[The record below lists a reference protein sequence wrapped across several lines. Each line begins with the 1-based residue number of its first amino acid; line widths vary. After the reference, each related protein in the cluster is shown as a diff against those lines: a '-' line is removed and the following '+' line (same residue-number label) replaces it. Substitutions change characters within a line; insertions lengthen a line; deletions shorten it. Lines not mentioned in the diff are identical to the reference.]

1 MNMSTGILSSALLL
15 VFNIIKR
22 YSNCKCCS
30 YIFLTMNLNSSMMHK
45 NYVSYNSQSKS
56 CSARFT
62 RPCLIYPVKS
72 FKYFI
77 NTFLWY
83 SYSWIFNSYI
93 KILIICIQW
102 NMYPSI
108 FDIIFIEFSTRLDIT
123 CVILTSSICATTG
136 LKLSKSSSIF
146 FSVLMA

>member
-1 MNMSTGILSSALLL
+1 MSTGILSSALLL

-22 YSNCKCCS
+22 YSHCKCCS

-72 FKYFI
+72 FKNPLLMLFG
-77 NTFLWY
+77 
-83 SYSWIFNSYI
+83 NSDTI
-93 KILIICIQW
+93 VLDTKIDFSLYRFYRNI
-102 NMYPSI
+102 Y
-108 FDIIFIEFSTRLDIT
+108 FSTFVIIT
-123 CVILTSSICATTG
+123 DRIVTKIIDCLLYTSPSPRD
-136 LKLSKSSSIF
+136 
-146 FSVLMA
+146 